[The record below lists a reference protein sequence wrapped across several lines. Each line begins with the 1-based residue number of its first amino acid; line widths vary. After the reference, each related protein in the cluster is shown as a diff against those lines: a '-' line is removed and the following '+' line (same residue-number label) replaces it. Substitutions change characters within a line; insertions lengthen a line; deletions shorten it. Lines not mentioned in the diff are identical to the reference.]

1 MKNLHIAPVLLVTLL
16 CITAAAQSSC
26 DPVEPAVPDTTRC
39 EGKEGD
45 DLLDCCWNTGV
56 RDCQAGYIPLQSLYG
71 PEGVGYPPPEYDE
84 FYYRCEYEENNPS
97 MAGMNFCEAYCAAC
111 PDYVMDMERMY
122 TWGGEDVPA
131 EEAHEFDVRDC
142 LCL

>member
-1 MKNLHIAPVLLVTLL
+1 MKNLHIAPALLVTLL

-45 DLLDCCWNTGV
+45 DLLDCCWMAGA

-71 PEGVGYPPPEYDE
+71 PEGIGATSAENDAFFNRCQYEYGSSPDS
-84 FYYRCEYEENNPS
+84 YC
-97 MAGMNFCEAYCAAC
+97 GGYCANC
-111 PDYVMDMERMY
+111 PDYYADDQRIIM
-122 TWGGEDVPA
+122 WGGQENADVA
-131 EEAHEFDVRDC
+131 YDRECFC
-142 LCL
+142 N